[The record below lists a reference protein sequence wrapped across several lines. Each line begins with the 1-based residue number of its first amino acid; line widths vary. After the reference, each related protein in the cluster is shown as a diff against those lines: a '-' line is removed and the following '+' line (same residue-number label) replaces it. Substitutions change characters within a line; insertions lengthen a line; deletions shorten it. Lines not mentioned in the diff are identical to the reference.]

1 MTKQVMNKESQAY
14 IKAKKNADT
23 RFKEKTSAYKSM
35 YIVKQYKKY
44 NGNFFSNKKN
54 KKGLTRWLN
63 EK

>member
-23 RFKEKTSAYKSM
+23 KFKEKTSAYKSM

-44 NGNFFSNKKN
+44 KLFFI
-54 KKGLTRWLN
+54 
-63 EK
+63 